1 MATQAEIEEYNYSL
15 FTGSEDFRAFR
26 PALPAG
32 SAAPDVTATLL
43 DTGRPVQLSD
53 YWRDR
58 DLVIEFGSLT

>member
-1 MATQAEIEEYNYSL
+1 MATQAEIEEYNYSV
-15 FTGSEDFRAFR
+15 FAGSEDFRSFR

-32 SAAPDVTATLL
+32 SAALDFTATLL
-43 DTGRPVQLSD
+43 DTGQPVQLSD